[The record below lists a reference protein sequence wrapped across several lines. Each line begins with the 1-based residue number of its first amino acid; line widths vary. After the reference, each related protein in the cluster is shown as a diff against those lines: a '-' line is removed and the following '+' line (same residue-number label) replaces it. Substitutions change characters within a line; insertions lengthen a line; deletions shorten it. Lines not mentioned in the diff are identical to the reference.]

1 MAKQQENSNGSKVS
15 WEQVYGLLT
24 PMNTDITTIKTLLTT
39 HLSNYEKDCIKNN
52 NEHKGFITSK
62 TVKAVIWALSS
73 LVTIATVWGI
83 ITSFVIQ

>member
-1 MAKQQENSNGSKVS
+1 MAKQQDNSNGSKVS
-15 WEQVYGLLT
+15 WEQVYNVLT

-62 TVKAVIWALSS
+62 MVKAVIWVFGSFAT
-73 LVTIATVWGI
+73 VATVWGI